1 MEEEEEEEEKD
12 GVYLAWTTT
21 MDDRWPGLA
30 WGWWHQSWT
39 GAGAAR
45 ADLA

>member
-21 MDDRWPGLA
+21 IDDRWPCWVVV
-30 WGWWHQSWT
+30 WG
-39 GAGAAR
+39 GAICGSR
-45 ADLA
+45 S